1 MNRFLIISSLAIAL
15 IGTTSPAKAVPQKRN
30 FVYTQRYDYSFK
42 NESTIAGCI
51 TRASAALANNGLGN
65 EINSQ
70 INDDNQSGIVYGWN
84 RDRTETAEI
93 EYDRN
98 KKTSFL
104 AYAAFAED
112 SDFIWKKW
120 KLLKDSD
127 W

>member
-1 MNRFLIISSLAIAL
+1 MYRFLIVSSLALAL

-30 FVYTQRYDYSFK
+30 FIYTQGYDYAFSK
-42 NESTIAGCI
+42 ESTVTECMA
-51 TRASAALANNGLGN
+51 RASAALANNGLGN

-70 INDDNQSGIVYGWN
+70 ISDDNQSGIVYGWN
-84 RDRTETAEI
+84 RNRTETAEI
-93 EYDRN
+93 ECNRN

-104 AYAAFAED
+104 AYAAFTDD

-120 KLLKDSD
+120 KLLKDTD

>member
-1 MNRFLIISSLAIAL
+1 MNRFLILSSLAIAL

-30 FVYTQRYDYSFK
+30 FVYTQRYNYAFK
-42 NESTIAGCI
+42 NQSTVAGCM
-51 TRASAALANNGLGN
+51 TRASAALANNGLGI

-84 RDRTETAEI
+84 RNRTETAEI
-93 EYDRN
+93 ECDRN
-98 KKTSFL
+98 KKMSYL
-104 AYAAFAED
+104 SYAAFTDD